1 MPNFLISFQSDADLS
16 EAILNL
22 IKNSAIKIDS
32 LKECFKFSGQID
44 LQNSS
49 INILNKEILGGNIT
63 AKVGFQFQEYI
74 DGCICSDNDYDSNT
88 FENNY
93 CEFRVSI
100 SNKTDE
106 ISIDQI
112 TSF

>member
-1 MPNFLISFQSDADLS
+1 VPNFINSAITDADLS

-22 IKNSAIKIDS
+22 IKNSEIKIDS

-49 INILNKEILGGNIT
+49 INILNKEILDNAIT

-74 DGCICSDNDYDSNT
+74 DGCICSDNHYDSKT

-93 CEFRVSI
+93 CEFRISI

>member
-1 MPNFLISFQSDADLS
+1 MPNFINSVITDADLS

-22 IKNSAIKIDS
+22 IKNSEIKIDS

-49 INILNKEILGGNIT
+49 INILNKEILDNAIT

-74 DGCICSDNDYDSNT
+74 DGCICSDNDYDSET

-93 CEFRVSI
+93 CEFRISI
-100 SNKTDE
+100 SKKTDE
-106 ISIDQI
+106 IRINQI

>member
-1 MPNFLISFQSDADLS
+1 VPNFINSAITDADLS

-22 IKNSAIKIDS
+22 IKNSEIKIDS

-49 INILNKEILGGNIT
+49 INILNKEILDNAIT

-74 DGCICSDNDYDSNT
+74 DGCICSDNDYDSET

-93 CEFRVSI
+93 CEFRISI

-106 ISIDQI
+106 IRIDQI

>member
-1 MPNFLISFQSDADLS
+1 VPNFLNSTLSDADLS
-16 EAILNL
+16 EGILNL
-22 IKNSAIKIDS
+22 IKNSEIKIDS
-32 LKECFKFSGQID
+32 LEECFKFSGQIH
-44 LQNSS
+44 LENSS
-49 INILNKEILGGNIT
+49 INILNKEILDSVVT

-74 DGCICSDNDYDSNT
+74 DGCICSDNDYDSET

-93 CEFRVSI
+93 CEFRISI

-106 ISIDQI
+106 IRIDQI

>member
-1 MPNFLISFQSDADLS
+1 VPNFLNSTLSDADLS
-16 EAILNL
+16 EGILNL
-22 IKNSAIKIDS
+22 IKNSEIKIDS
-32 LKECFKFSGQID
+32 LEECFKFSGQIH
-44 LQNSS
+44 LENSS
-49 INILNKEILGGNIT
+49 INILNKEILDSIVT

-74 DGCICSDNDYDSNT
+74 DGCICSDNDYDSET

-93 CEFRVSI
+93 CEFRISI

-106 ISIDQI
+106 IKIDQI

>member
-1 MPNFLISFQSDADLS
+1 MPNFINSAITDADLS

-22 IKNSAIKIDS
+22 IKNSEIKIDS

-44 LQNSS
+44 LKNSS
-49 INILNKEILGGNIT
+49 INILNKEILDSTIT

-74 DGCICSDNDYDSNT
+74 EGCICNDNDNDSET

-93 CEFRVSI
+93 CEFRISI

>member
-1 MPNFLISFQSDADLS
+1 VPNFLNSALFDADLS
-16 EAILNL
+16 EEILNL
-22 IKNSAIKIDS
+22 IKNSEIKIDS
-32 LKECFKFSGQID
+32 LKECFKFSGQIH
-44 LQNSS
+44 LENSS
-49 INILNKEILGGNIT
+49 INILNKETQDSFVT

-74 DGCICSDNDYDSNT
+74 YGCICSDNDYDSET

-93 CEFRVSI
+93 CEFRISI

-106 ISIDQI
+106 ISIDKI

>member
-1 MPNFLISFQSDADLS
+1 MPNFINSVITDADLS

-22 IKNSAIKIDS
+22 IKNSEIKIDS

-44 LQNSS
+44 LKNSS
-49 INILNKEILGGNIT
+49 INILNKEILDSTIT
-63 AKVGFQFQEYI
+63 AKVGFQFQEYL
-74 DGCICSDNDYDSNT
+74 DGCICSDNDYDSET

-93 CEFRVSI
+93 CEFRISI
-100 SNKTDE
+100 SNKTNE

>member
-1 MPNFLISFQSDADLS
+1 MPNFINSAITDADLS

-22 IKNSAIKIDS
+22 IKNSEIKIDS

-49 INILNKEILGGNIT
+49 INILNKEILDNAIT

-74 DGCICSDNDYDSNT
+74 DGCICSDNDYDSET

-93 CEFRVSI
+93 CEFRISI
-100 SNKTDE
+100 SKKTDE
-106 ISIDQI
+106 IRIDQI

>member
-1 MPNFLISFQSDADLS
+1 VPNFLTYFQSDADLS
-16 EAILNL
+16 EGILYL
-22 IKNSAIKIDS
+22 IQNSEIKIDS

-44 LQNSS
+44 LKNSS
-49 INILNKEILGGNIT
+49 INILNKEILDSTIT
-63 AKVGFQFQEYI
+63 AKVGFQFQEYL
-74 DGCICSDNDYDSNT
+74 DGCICSDNDYDSET

-93 CEFRVSI
+93 CEFRISI
-100 SNKTDE
+100 SNKTNE

>member
-1 MPNFLISFQSDADLS
+1 MPNFINSVITDADLS

-22 IKNSAIKIDS
+22 IKNSEIKIDS

-49 INILNKEILGGNIT
+49 INILNKEILDSTIT
-63 AKVGFQFQEYI
+63 AKVGFQFQEYL
-74 DGCICSDNDYDSNT
+74 DGCICSDNDYDSET

-93 CEFRVSI
+93 CEFRISI
-100 SNKTDE
+100 SNKTNE
-106 ISIDQI
+106 IRIDQI

>member
-1 MPNFLISFQSDADLS
+1 MPNFINSVITDADLS

-22 IKNSAIKIDS
+22 IKNSEIKMDS

-44 LQNSS
+44 LQNLS
-49 INILNKEILGGNIT
+49 INILNKEILDNAIT

-74 DGCICSDNDYDSNT
+74 DGCICSDNDYDSET

-93 CEFRVSI
+93 CEFRISI
-100 SNKTDE
+100 SKKTDE
-106 ISIDQI
+106 IRINQI

>member
-1 MPNFLISFQSDADLS
+1 VPNFFNSALSDADLS
-16 EAILNL
+16 KGILNL
-22 IKNSAIKIDS
+22 IKNSEIKIDT
-32 LKECFKFSGQID
+32 LKECFKFSAQID

-49 INILNKEILGGNIT
+49 INILNKEILDSVVT

-74 DGCICSDNDYDSNT
+74 DGCICSDNDYDSET

-93 CEFRVSI
+93 CEFRISI

-106 ISIDQI
+106 IKIDQI

>member
-1 MPNFLISFQSDADLS
+1 VPNFINSAITDADLS

-22 IKNSAIKIDS
+22 IKNSEIKMDS

-44 LQNSS
+44 LQNLS
-49 INILNKEILGGNIT
+49 INILNKEILDSVVT

-74 DGCICSDNDYDSNT
+74 DGCICSDNDYDSET

-93 CEFRVSI
+93 CEFRISI
-100 SNKTDE
+100 SKKTDE
-106 ISIDQI
+106 IRINQI

>member
-1 MPNFLISFQSDADLS
+1 MPNFINSVITDADLS

-22 IKNSAIKIDS
+22 IKNSEIKIDS

-49 INILNKEILGGNIT
+49 INILNKEILDSVVT

-74 DGCICSDNDYDSNT
+74 DGCICSDNDYDSKT
-88 FENNY
+88 FQNNY
-93 CEFRVSI
+93 CEFRISI
-100 SNKTDE
+100 SKKTDE
-106 ISIDQI
+106 IRINQI

>member
-1 MPNFLISFQSDADLS
+1 MPNFLNSALSDADLS
-16 EAILNL
+16 EEILNL
-22 IKNSAIKIDS
+22 IINNEIKIDS
-32 LKECFKFSGQID
+32 LKECFKFSGQIH
-44 LQNSS
+44 LENSS
-49 INILNKEILGGNIT
+49 INILNKEILDSVVT

-74 DGCICSDNDYDSNT
+74 DGCICSDNDYDSET

-93 CEFRVSI
+93 CEFRISM

>member
-1 MPNFLISFQSDADLS
+1 MPNFINSVITDADLS

-22 IKNSAIKIDS
+22 IKNSEIKIDS

-49 INILNKEILGGNIT
+49 INILNKEILDSTIT
-63 AKVGFQFQEYI
+63 AKVGFQFQEYL
-74 DGCICSDNDYDSNT
+74 DGCICSDNDYDSET

-93 CEFRVSI
+93 CEFRISI

-106 ISIDQI
+106 IRIDQI

>member
-1 MPNFLISFQSDADLS
+1 VPNFINSAITDADLS

-22 IKNSAIKIDS
+22 IKNSEIKIDS

-44 LQNSS
+44 LENSS
-49 INILNKEILGGNIT
+49 INILNKEILDNAIT

-74 DGCICSDNDYDSNT
+74 DGCICSDNDYDSET

-93 CEFRVSI
+93 CEFRISI
-100 SNKTDE
+100 SKKTDE
-106 ISIDQI
+106 IRINQI

>member
-1 MPNFLISFQSDADLS
+1 MPNFLTFFQSDADLS

-22 IKNSAIKIDS
+22 IKNSEIKIDP

-44 LQNSS
+44 LRNSS
-49 INILNKEILGGNIT
+49 INILNKEILDSTIT

-74 DGCICSDNDYDSNT
+74 DGCICSDNDYDSET

-93 CEFRVSI
+93 CEFRISI
-100 SNKTDE
+100 SNKTNE

>member
-1 MPNFLISFQSDADLS
+1 MPNFFNSALSDADLS
-16 EAILNL
+16 EGILNL
-22 IKNSAIKIDS
+22 IKNSEINIDL
-32 LKECFKFSGQID
+32 LKECFKSSGQIH
-44 LQNSS
+44 LENSS
-49 INILNKEILGGNIT
+49 INILNKEILDSVVT

-74 DGCICSDNDYDSNT
+74 DGCICSDNDYDSET

-93 CEFRVSI
+93 CEFRISI

>member
-1 MPNFLISFQSDADLS
+1 MPNFINSAITDADLS

-22 IKNSAIKIDS
+22 IKNSEIKIDS

-49 INILNKEILGGNIT
+49 INILNKEILDNAIT

-74 DGCICSDNDYDSNT
+74 DGCICSDNDYDSET

-93 CEFRVSI
+93 CEFRISI

-106 ISIDQI
+106 IRIDQI

>member
-1 MPNFLISFQSDADLS
+1 VPNFINSALTDADLS

-22 IKNSAIKIDS
+22 IKNSEIKIDS
-32 LKECFKFSGQID
+32 LKECFKYSGQID

-49 INILNKEILGGNIT
+49 INILNKEILDNAIT

-74 DGCICSDNDYDSNT
+74 DGCICSDNDYDSET

-93 CEFRVSI
+93 CEFRISI
-100 SNKTDE
+100 LKKTDE
-106 ISIDQI
+106 IRIDQI

>member
-1 MPNFLISFQSDADLS
+1 MPNFFNSALSDADLS
-16 EAILNL
+16 KGILNL
-22 IKNSAIKIDS
+22 IKNSEIKIDT
-32 LKECFKFSGQID
+32 LKECFKFSAQID

-49 INILNKEILGGNIT
+49 INILNKEILDSVVT

-74 DGCICSDNDYDSNT
+74 DGCICSDNDYDSET

-93 CEFRVSI
+93 CEFRIFI

>member
-1 MPNFLISFQSDADLS
+1 MPNFLTSFQSDADLS

-22 IKNSAIKIDS
+22 IKNSEIKIDS
-32 LKECFKFSGQID
+32 LKECFKFSGQIH
-44 LQNSS
+44 LENSS
-49 INILNKEILGGNIT
+49 INILNKEILDSTIT

-74 DGCICSDNDYDSNT
+74 DGCICSDNDYDSEA
-88 FENNY
+88 FESNY
-93 CEFRVSI
+93 CEFRISI

-106 ISIDQI
+106 IRIDQI

>member
-1 MPNFLISFQSDADLS
+1 VPNSLNSALSDADLS
-16 EAILNL
+16 GGILNL
-22 IKNSAIKIDS
+22 IKNSEIKIDI
-32 LKECFKFSGQID
+32 LKECFKFSGRID
-44 LQNSS
+44 LKNSS
-49 INILNKEILGGNIT
+49 INILNKEILDSTIT
-63 AKVGFQFQEYI
+63 ARVGFQFQEYI
-74 DGCICSDNDYDSNT
+74 DGCICSDNDYDSET

-93 CEFRVSI
+93 CEFRISI

>member
-1 MPNFLISFQSDADLS
+1 VPNFINSAITDADLS

-22 IKNSAIKIDS
+22 IKNSEIKIDS

-49 INILNKEILGGNIT
+49 INILNKEILDNAIT

-74 DGCICSDNDYDSNT
+74 DGCICSDNDYDSET

-93 CEFRVSI
+93 CEFRISI
-100 SNKTDE
+100 SKKTDE
-106 ISIDQI
+106 IRINQI

>member
-1 MPNFLISFQSDADLS
+1 VPNFINSAITDADLS

-22 IKNSAIKIDS
+22 IKNSEIKIDS

-49 INILNKEILGGNIT
+49 INILNKEILDNVIT

-74 DGCICSDNDYDSNT
+74 DGCICSDNDYDSET

-93 CEFRVSI
+93 CEFRISI
-100 SNKTDE
+100 SKKTDE
-106 ISIDQI
+106 IRINQI

>member
-1 MPNFLISFQSDADLS
+1 MPNFINSAITDADLS

-22 IKNSAIKIDS
+22 IKNSEIKIDS

-49 INILNKEILGGNIT
+49 INILNKEILDNAIT

-74 DGCICSDNDYDSNT
+74 DGCICSDNDYDSET

-93 CEFRVSI
+93 CEFRISI
-100 SNKTDE
+100 SKKTDE
-106 ISIDQI
+106 IRINQI

>member
-1 MPNFLISFQSDADLS
+1 MPNFLTSFQSDADLS
-16 EAILNL
+16 EVILNL
-22 IKNSAIKIDS
+22 IKNSKIKIDS
-32 LKECFKFSGQID
+32 LKECFKFSGQIH
-44 LQNSS
+44 LENSS
-49 INILNKEILGGNIT
+49 INILNKEILDSVVT

-74 DGCICSDNDYDSNT
+74 DGCICSDNDYDSET

-93 CEFRVSI
+93 CEFRISI

>member
-1 MPNFLISFQSDADLS
+1 VPSFLNSTLSDADLS
-16 EAILNL
+16 EGILNL
-22 IKNSAIKIDS
+22 IKNSEIKIDE
-32 LKECFKFSGQID
+32 LKECFKFSGQIN

-49 INILNKEILGGNIT
+49 INILNKEILDSTIT
-63 AKVGFQFQEYI
+63 AKVGFQFHEYL
-74 DGCICSDNDYDSNT
+74 DGCICSDNDYDSET

-93 CEFRVSI
+93 CEFRISI
-100 SNKTDE
+100 SNKTNK

>member
-1 MPNFLISFQSDADLS
+1 VPNFINSAITDADLS

-22 IKNSAIKIDS
+22 IKNSEIKIDS

-49 INILNKEILGGNIT
+49 INILNKEILDSVIT
-63 AKVGFQFQEYI
+63 AKVGFQFQEFI
-74 DGCICSDNDYDSNT
+74 DGCICSDNDYDSKT

-93 CEFRVSI
+93 CEFRISI
-100 SNKTDE
+100 SKKTDE
-106 ISIDQI
+106 IRINQI

>member
-1 MPNFLISFQSDADLS
+1 MPNFLNSALSDADLS
-16 EAILNL
+16 EGILNL
-22 IKNSAIKIDS
+22 IKNSEIKIDS

-44 LQNSS
+44 LKNSS
-49 INILNKEILGGNIT
+49 INILNKEILDNAIT

-74 DGCICSDNDYDSNT
+74 DGCICSDNDYDSKT

-93 CEFRVSI
+93 CEFRISI
-100 SNKTDE
+100 SSKTNE
-106 ISIDQI
+106 IRIDQI

>member
-1 MPNFLISFQSDADLS
+1 MPNFINSAITDADLS

-22 IKNSAIKIDS
+22 IKNSEIKIDL
-32 LKECFKFSGQID
+32 LKECFKFSGQIH
-44 LQNSS
+44 LENSS
-49 INILNKEILGGNIT
+49 INILNKEILDSVVT

-74 DGCICSDNDYDSNT
+74 DGCICSDNDYDSET

-93 CEFRVSI
+93 CEFRITI
-100 SNKTDE
+100 SKKTDE
-106 ISIDQI
+106 IKIDQI